1 MNYLIAGCAGF
12 LGTSISKKLLNE
24 GHSVLGLDSFISGMQ
39 ENIEMLEQ
47 SKNFTFLTADITE
60 NKIFESLFFQP
71 DVVIN
76 FATAASPKIYQ
87 SVPIQTLLSC
97 VVGTHNLLQFSQKS
111 EAKFIQAS
119 TSEIYGNPL
128 VSPIPETYTGN
139 VNIQGPRGCYDVG
152 KQAAETLCADF
163 HRSYNTVIQIPRI
176 FNTYGMYQNLND
188 GRVIPTFIRQAL
200 ANEPITVS
208 GDGAQV
214 RCFMHVDD
222 FLDVFTKLIEVDEF
236 IGAVNLGNPEA
247 VTINHL
253 AERIQVI
260 SGSKSEIVY
269 KTQPI
274 DDPVIRIPDITKV
287 RSLLGWTPKISLDQ
301 GLEQLIS
308 HFNAARC

>member
-1 MNYLIAGCAGF
+1 MTYLIAGCAGF
-12 LGTSISKKLLNE
+12 LGTSISKKLLSE
-24 GHSVLGLDSFISGMQ
+24 GHSVLGLDSFISGIQ
-39 ENIEMLEQ
+39 RNVEILEQ
-47 SKNFTFLTADITE
+47 HRNFTFLRADITE
-60 NKIFESLFFQP
+60 NEVFESLALKP
-71 DVVIN
+71 EVVIN
-76 FATAASPKIYQ
+76 LATAASPKIYQ
-87 SVPIQTLLSC
+87 SIPIQTLLSC

-128 VSPIPETYTGN
+128 VSPIPETYSGN

-163 HRSYNTVIQIPRI
+163 HRLHNTVIQIPRI
-176 FNTYGMYQNLND
+176 FNTYGIFKNLND

-200 ANEPITVS
+200 SNEPITVS

-214 RCFMHVDD
+214 RSFMHVDD
-222 FLDVFTKLIEVDEF
+222 FLNVFTKLIEADQF
-236 IGAVNLGNPEA
+236 LGAVNIGNPEA

-253 AERIQVI
+253 AERIKVI
-260 SGSKSEIVY
+260 SGSKSKIVY
-269 KTQPI
+269 VAQPI

-287 RSLLGWTPKISLDQ
+287 KSLLGWSPKISLDQ

-308 HFNAARC
+308 HFNAARY

>member
-1 MNYLIAGCAGF
+1 MDYLIAGCAGF

-24 GHSVLGLDSFISGMQ
+24 GHSVLGIDNFVSGIQ
-39 ENIEMLEQ
+39 KNIDIL
-47 SKNFTFLTADITE
+47 SSLKNFTFLRADIMDNE
-60 NKIFESLFFQP
+60 VFESIALKP

-76 FATAASPKIYQ
+76 LATAASPKIYQ
-87 SVPIQTLLSC
+87 RIPIQTLLSC

-152 KQAAETLCADF
+152 KQAAETICADF
-163 HRSYNTVIQIPRI
+163 HRLHNTVIQIPRI
-176 FNTYGMYQNLND
+176 FNTYGIYKNLND

-208 GDGAQV
+208 GDGGQV
-214 RCFMHVDD
+214 RSFMHVDD
-222 FLDVFTKLIEVDEF
+222 FLDVFTKLIEADEF
-236 IGAVNLGNPEA
+236 LGAINIGNPEA

-260 SGSKSEIVY
+260 SGSKSKIVFQA
-269 KTQPI
+269 QPI

-287 RSLLGWTPKISLDQ
+287 RLLLGWNPKISLDQ
-301 GLEQLIS
+301 GLEQLIA